1 MDPVILGLIGCGNIS
16 DAYLAGA
23 ARSGAVAVKACADLR
38 PEVAQAKA
46 AAHDIRAM
54 SVDDLLADPEIE
66 LVVNLTVPD
75 AHVPIGLAV
84 LAAGKHHYSEKPF
97 GTNVAEARR
106 LVAAAAETDL
116 RLGCAPDTFLGG
128 APQAVRR
135 LIDDGAIGRPVGGT
149 VAFMSPGMQGWHPN
163 PDFFFQP
170 GGGPVLDVGPYYVAA
185 LVNLFGPVRRV
196 AAIAGRAHDSRTIGS
211 GPRAGEAVPVA
222 VPTHFNGALEFDNGA
237 NVSFIASWD
246 VQRHAHN
253 EIEIYGTEGSL
264 IVPDPNFFG
273 GTPRLS
279 VRGGD
284 WQDQP
289 IDAHPFSAPNFTTSR
304 GAQVANYRMIGVVDM
319 AYAIRA
325 GRPHRA
331 NAAFALHALEVM
343 EGLHVSAET
352 GRHVAVE
359 SRCDRPAPVPMGAG
373 EEVLVG

>member
-1 MDPVILGLIGCGNIS
+1 MEPVVLGLIGCGNIS

-23 ARSGAVAVKACADLR
+23 ARSQAITIKACADQQ
-38 PEVAQAKA
+38 PAVAQAKA
-46 AAHDIRAM
+46 QAHDILAL

-75 AHVPIGLAV
+75 AHVPVGLAV
-84 LAAGKHHYSEKPF
+84 LAAGKHHYSEKPL
-97 GTNVAEARR
+97 GTTVAEARR
-106 LVAAAAETDL
+106 LVEAAARYDQ

-128 APQAVRR
+128 AHQAVRR
-135 LIDDGAIGRPVGGT
+135 LVDEGAIGRPVGGT
-149 VAFMSPGMQGWHPN
+149 VAFMTAGMQGWHPN

-185 LVNLFGPVRRV
+185 LVNLLGPVRRV
-196 AAIAGRAHDSRTIGS
+196 VAIASRAHDTRTIGS
-211 GPRAGEAVPVA
+211 GPRAGETVPVA

-246 VQRHAHN
+246 VRRHAHN

-273 GTPRLS
+273 GNPRLS
-279 VRGGD
+279 VDGGD

-289 IDAHPFSAPNFTTSR
+289 IDAHPFGAPNFTTGR
-304 GAQVANYRMIGVVDM
+304 GKRVANYRMIGVVDM
-319 AYAIRA
+319 ACALRA
-325 GRPHRA
+325 GRPHRCD
-331 NAAFALHALEVM
+331 AAFALHGLEVM

-352 GRHVAVE
+352 GRHVAIE
-359 SRCDRPAPVPMGAG
+359 SRCERPEPVPVGAAEG
-373 EEVLVG
+373 VFAA